1 MITDVVGSVIGD
13 AAVPAP
19 TVRTSGVNVNVVH
32 VVVLIVY
39 LLLMV
44 GIGLWFSR
52 RSQVAGADDFMFA
65 GRRLPRPVLI
75 GTLLATWVGSG
86 TIIGGA
92 NFAYTYGPFASI
104 FFFAGTPVGII
115 VLYLIAG
122 KIREAAKHTVP
133 ELLEERFGT
142 TTRMV
147 AVVITVLAYVGIVAY
162 QFIGGG
168 YILSL
173 ITPLSTEQATVLTGL
188 LIAFLAVGGGLLSV
202 AWTDFMSAVIIIVT
216 LFIALG
222 YVFVRDVGGL
232 GSYVDQLPAP
242 MVSLAGGL
250 TGLQVL
256 GYFLPLFLLV
266 IADQNLYQRLAAAQ
280 DAGTA
285 KSSTVGFF
293 FSSFLVTVPTVLL
306 ASAAAFLLPGIDPD
320 TGVLALASEGFVPT
334 VVGGLI
340 LAGAFAFIV
349 TTGSSFLLSSAGN
362 VVYDLYTR
370 FSRREVS
377 DARRLAVHRLSVLVI
392 AVLAYALGQFFPS
405 VLALQVYAYT
415 VYGVAIAPAVFA
427 VLFWPRATTA
437 GVLSSMVLGTVT
449 TLTWES
455 LGLSASLNAIIVSL
469 PVALLALVVVSL
481 LTTLRPAQPAA
492 STVVAADKNGYT

>member
-1 MITDVVGSVIGD
+1 MNT
-13 AAVPAP
+13 
-19 TVRTSGVNVNVVH
+19 VH
-32 VVVLIVY
+32 VIVLVIY
-39 LLLMV
+39 LALMV
-44 GIGLWFSR
+44 AIGLWFSR
-52 RSQVAGADDFMFA
+52 ASQVAGADDFMFA

-115 VLYLIAG
+115 VLFLIAG
-122 KIREAAKHTVP
+122 KVREAAKHTVP

-173 ITPLSTEQATVLTGL
+173 ITPLSQGQATVLTAL
-188 LIAFLAVGGGLLSV
+188 LVAFLAVGGGLLSV
-202 AWTDFMSAVIIIVT
+202 AWTDFMSAVVIVVT

-222 YVFVRDVGGL
+222 YVFVQDVGGF
-232 GSYVDQLPAP
+232 GSYADQLAAP
-242 MVSLAGGL
+242 MVTFSGGL
-250 TGLQVL
+250 TPVQML

-285 KSSTVGFF
+285 RSSTIGFF
-293 FSSFLVTVPTVLL
+293 FSSFLVTIPVILL
-306 ASAAAFLLPGIDPD
+306 ASAASFLLPGIDPD
-320 TGVLALASEGFVPT
+320 TGVLALASEGLVPV

-362 VVYDLYTR
+362 IVYDLYTR
-370 FSRREVS
+370 FSRHEVG
-377 DARRLAVHRLSVLVI
+377 DRRRLMVHRLSVLVI
-392 AVLAYALGQFFPS
+392 AAAAYGLGQFFPS

-437 GVLSSMVLGTVT
+437 GVLSSMILGTVM
-449 TLTWES
+449 TLVWES
-455 LGLSASLNAIIVSL
+455 AGLSENVNAIIVSL
-469 PVALLALVVVSL
+469 PVALVALVLVSL
-481 LTTLRPAQPAA
+481 MTKPRAEARDVDSPAA
-492 STVVAADKNGYT
+492 APGRLG

>member
-1 MITDVVGSVIGD
+1 MNT
-13 AAVPAP
+13 
-19 TVRTSGVNVNVVH
+19 VH
-32 VVVLIVY
+32 VIVLVIY

-92 NFAYTYGPFASI
+92 NFAYTYGPLASI

-115 VLYLIAG
+115 VLFFIAG
-122 KIREAAKHTVP
+122 KVREAAKHTVP

-173 ITPLSTEQATVLTGL
+173 ITPLSTGQATVLTGL

-202 AWTDFMSAVIIIVT
+202 AWTDFMSAVIIVVS
-216 LFIALG
+216 LFVALG
-222 YVFVRDVGGL
+222 YVFVQDVGGF
-232 GSYVDQLPAP
+232 GSYVDRLAAP
-242 MVSLAGGL
+242 MTTLSGGL
-250 TGLQVL
+250 SGLQLL
-256 GYFLPLFLLV
+256 GYFLPLFLL
-266 IADQNLYQRLAAAQ
+266 ILADQNMYQRLASAQ
-280 DAGTA
+280 DTGTA
-285 KSSTVGFF
+285 KTSTVGFF
-293 FSSFLVTVPTVLL
+293 FSSFLVTVPVILL
-306 ASAAAFLLPGIDPD
+306 ASAASFLLPGIDPD
-320 TGVLALASEGFVPT
+320 TGVLSLASEGFVPS

-362 VVYDLYTR
+362 IVYDLYTR
-370 FSRREVS
+370 FSRHEVE
-377 DARRLAVHRLSVLVI
+377 DRRRLFVHRLSVLAI
-392 AVLAYALGQFFPS
+392 AVLAYVLGQFFPS

-437 GVLSSMVLGTVT
+437 GVLSSMILATVT
-449 TLTWES
+449 TITWET
-455 LGLSASLNAIIVSL
+455 LGLSEDVNAVIVSL
-469 PVALLALVVVSL
+469 PVALVALVVVSL
-481 LTTLRPAQPAA
+481 LTKPRAAA
-492 STVVAADKNGYT
+492 SSSREPTPARGR

>member
-1 MITDVVGSVIGD
+1 MNT
-13 AAVPAP
+13 
-19 TVRTSGVNVNVVH
+19 VH
-32 VVVLIVY
+32 VAVLVVY
-39 LLLMV
+39 LLLLV

-52 RSQVAGADDFMFA
+52 RSQVAGSDDFMFA

-92 NFAYTYGPFASI
+92 NFVYSYGPLASI

-115 VLYLIAG
+115 VLYFIAG
-122 KIREAAKHTVP
+122 KVREAAKHTVP

-147 AVVITVLAYVGIVAY
+147 AVAITVLAYVGIVAY

-173 ITPLSTEQATVLTGL
+173 ITPLSEGQGTVLTGL

-202 AWTDFMSAVIIIVT
+202 AWTDFMSAVVIVVS

-222 YVFVRDVGGL
+222 YVFVQDVGGL
-232 GSYVDQLPAP
+232 GSYVDQLAAP
-242 MVSLAGGL
+242 MTTLSGGL
-250 TGLQVL
+250 SGLQLL
-256 GYFLPLFLLV
+256 GYFLPLFLL
-266 IADQNLYQRLAAAQ
+266 ILADQNMYQRLASAQ

-285 KSSTVGFF
+285 RSSTVGLFF
-293 FSSFLVTVPTVLL
+293 ASFLVTVPVILL
-306 ASAAAFLLPGIDPD
+306 ASAASFLLPGIDPD
-320 TGVLALASEGFVPT
+320 TGVLSLASEGFVPG

-362 VVYDLYTR
+362 IVYDLYTR
-370 FSRREVS
+370 FSRHEVE
-377 DARRLAVHRLSVLVI
+377 DRRRLAVHRVSVLGI
-392 AVLAYALGQFFPS
+392 AVLAYVLGQFFPS

-427 VLFWPRATTA
+427 VLFWPRATAA
-437 GVLSSMVLGTVT
+437 GVLSSMILATVAT
-449 TLTWES
+449 ITWET
-455 LGLSASLNAIIVSL
+455 LGLSEDVNAVIVSL
-469 PVALLALVVVSL
+469 PVALVVLVVVSL
-481 LTTLRPAQPAA
+481 LTRPRVMA
-492 STVVAADKNGYT
+492 SSREE